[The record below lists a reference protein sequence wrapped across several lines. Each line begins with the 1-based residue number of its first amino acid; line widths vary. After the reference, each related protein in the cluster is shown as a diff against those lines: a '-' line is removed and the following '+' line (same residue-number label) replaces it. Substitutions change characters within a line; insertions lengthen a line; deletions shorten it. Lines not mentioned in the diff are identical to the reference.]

1 MIIVL
6 DVSAALEI
14 LFQRGKHSSF
24 RETYAK
30 GAWII
35 APDLFI
41 AEITNALWKYY
52 KAGLMEYEDCLQYA
66 QDGIDMV
73 DDFIHTRELW
83 KEALL
88 EGMKCNHSI
97 YDMYYLVLARRNGGT
112 LITNDGVL
120 AKMCTEAHIAIKY

>member
-1 MIIVL
+1 MLFARFRTSHFKVACSETE
-6 DVSAALEI
+6 VSE
-14 LFQRGKHSSF
+14 QV
-24 RETYAK
+24 
-30 GAWII
+30 
-35 APDLFI
+35 
-41 AEITNALWKYY
+41 YY

-73 DDFIHTRELW
+73 DDFIHTGELW
-83 KEALL
+83 KEALS

-120 AKMCTEAHIAIKY
+120 AKMCTEAHIVICN